1 MYDFVRKPPG
11 QRVSKENDALPGR
24 FSDEII
30 ARCVSKCVKISCVSN
45 SFYVILKNELNNK
58 HERVEMMGQE
68 RKDVNRTAA
77 FCHTTL
83 VVILL
88 ASYALEV
95 AKGARTIGYYAVF
108 AALAVVP
115 VVAEWILYKQ
125 DPANKYIKH
134 VLGFGYSIFYIFV
147 IFTTTNVTAFTFAI
161 PLYIVITL
169 YSDLKYCIVLS
180 TGGFLVNLIF
190 TIYQAVTV
198 GIPGEELATYEI
210 RVILMLIVAI
220 FLCMATDIMAKIN
233 KSKMAEISQEKDN
246 VSRLLNSVMT
256 TSGEM
261 SEGIIHVQEQMSKLG
276 SAVTETR
283 NAMEEVTSGANDAAD
298 AIQNQLGQTEEIQK
312 HIEEVEAV
320 SKSISDS
327 MEQAKSDVL
336 DGKSSLKTL
345 LAQVESSEQAGNEV
359 VAGIG
364 ELEAYMKNMQS
375 IIELITNVAS
385 QTSLLSLNASIE
397 AARAGE
403 AGRGFAVVA
412 SEISN
417 LANQTQGAT
426 VNITEVIGNV
436 SEKLAIAIKAIEQL
450 MSNNAKQS
458 EAAEKVADRFEKITG
473 STQSVDEQSCMLE
486 KVVGELATANAGIVE
501 SVQTISAVME
511 EVTAHSNETNSTCDR
526 NTEIVNQV
534 AGLVELLSRQAES
547 LNNSNE

>member
-1 MYDFVRKPPG
+1 
-11 QRVSKENDALPGR
+11 
-24 FSDEII
+24 
-30 ARCVSKCVKISCVSN
+30 
-45 SFYVILKNELNNK
+45 
-58 HERVEMMGQE
+58 
-68 RKDVNRTAA
+68 
-77 FCHTTL
+77 
-83 VVILL
+83 
-88 ASYALEV
+88 
-95 AKGARTIGYYAVF
+95 
-108 AALAVVP
+108 
-115 VVAEWILYKQ
+115 
-125 DPANKYIKH
+125 
-134 VLGFGYSIFYIFV
+134 
-147 IFTTTNVTAFTFAI
+147 
-161 PLYIVITL
+161 
-169 YSDLKYCIVLS
+169 
-180 TGGFLVNLIF
+180 
-190 TIYQAVTV
+190 
-198 GIPGEELATYEI
+198 
-210 RVILMLIVAI
+210 
-220 FLCMATDIMAKIN
+220 
-233 KSKMAEISQEKDN
+233 
-246 VSRLLNSVMT
+246 
-256 TSGEM
+256 
-261 SEGIIHVQEQMSKLG
+261 
-276 SAVTETR
+276 
-283 NAMEEVTSGANDAAD
+283 
-298 AIQNQLGQTEEIQK
+298 
-312 HIEEVEAV
+312 
-320 SKSISDS
+320 
-327 MEQAKSDVL
+327 
-336 DGKSSLKTL
+336 
-345 LAQVESSEQAGNEV
+345 
-359 VAGIG
+359 
-364 ELEAYMKNMQS
+364 MKNMQS

>member
-1 MYDFVRKPPG
+1 M
-11 QRVSKENDALPGR
+11 E
-24 FSDEII
+24 
-30 ARCVSKCVKISCVSN
+30 
-45 SFYVILKNELNNK
+45 
-58 HERVEMMGQE
+58 QE
-68 RKDVNRTAA
+68 RKDVNKAAA
-77 FCHTTL
+77 FCHTAL
-83 VVILL
+83 VVVLL

-95 AKGARTIGYYAVF
+95 AKGARTIGYFTVF
-108 AALAVVP
+108 ALLAVIP
-115 VVAEWILYKQ
+115 VVAEWILYKG
-125 DPANKYIKH
+125 DPANHYIKH
-134 VLGFGYSIFYIFV
+134 ILGFGYSIFYIFV
-147 IFTTTNVTAFTFAI
+147 IFTTTNITAFTFAI

-169 YSDLKYCIVLS
+169 YSDLKYCIILS
-180 TGGFLVNLIF
+180 TGGFLANLIF

-198 GIPGEELATYEI
+198 GIAGEEMATYEI
-210 RVILMLIVAI
+210 RVMLMLIVAV
-220 FLCMATDIMAKIN
+220 FLCMATDVMAKIN

-261 SEGIIHVQEQMSKLG
+261 TEGIINVQEQMSELG
-276 SAVTETR
+276 SAVTETK
-283 NAMEEVTSGANDAAD
+283 NAMEEVASGANDAAE
-298 AIQNQLGQTEEIQK
+298 AIQNQLGQTEEIQR
-312 HIEEVEAV
+312 HIEEVKSV
-320 SKSISDS
+320 SKSIGDS
-327 MEQAKSDVL
+327 MEQAKNDVL
-336 DGKSSLKTL
+336 DGKNCLKTL

-359 VAGIG
+359 VADIG

-450 MSNNAKQS
+450 MSNNTKQS
-458 EAAEKVADRFEKITG
+458 EAAETVADRFEKITE
-473 STQSVDEQSCMLE
+473 STRSADEQSRMLE
-486 KVVGELATANAGIVE
+486 SVVGDLATANAGIVE

-511 EVTAHSNETNSTCDR
+511 EVTAHSNETNNTCDR
-526 NTEIVNQV
+526 NTDIVNQV
-534 AGLVELLSRQAES
+534 AGLVENLSRQAES
-547 LNNSNE
+547 LNSSN

>member
-1 MYDFVRKPPG
+1 
-11 QRVSKENDALPGR
+11 
-24 FSDEII
+24 
-30 ARCVSKCVKISCVSN
+30 
-45 SFYVILKNELNNK
+45 
-58 HERVEMMGQE
+58 MGQE

-77 FCHTTL
+77 FCHTVL

-108 AALAVVP
+108 AVLAVVP
-115 VVAEWILYKQ
+115 VLAEWIFYKR
-125 DPANKYIKH
+125 DPASRYIKH
-134 VLGFGYSIFYIFV
+134 ILGFGYSIFYVFV

-180 TGGFLVNLIF
+180 AGGFLVNLIF
-190 TIYQAVTV
+190 AVYQAVTV
-198 GIPGEELATYEI
+198 GIPEAEMATYEI
-210 RVILMLIVAI
+210 RVILMLIVAV
-220 FLCMATDIMAKIN
+220 FLCLATDVMARIN
-233 KSKMAEISQEKDN
+233 RAKMAEISHEKDN

-256 TSGEM
+256 VSGELT
-261 SEGIIHVQEQMSKLG
+261 EGIIDVQEHMSKLG

-283 NAMEEVTSGANDAAD
+283 NAMEEVAVGANDAAV

-320 SKSISDS
+320 SGNINDS
-327 MEQAKSDVL
+327 MEQAKNDVL
-336 DGKSSLKTL
+336 DGKNSLKTL
-345 LAQVESSEQAGNEV
+345 LAQAESSGRAGNEV
-359 VAGIG
+359 AADIG
-364 ELEAYMKNMQS
+364 ELEAHMKNMQS

-426 VNITEVIGNV
+426 VNITEVISNV
-436 SEKLAIAIKAIEQL
+436 SEKLSIAIKAVEQL
-450 MSNNAKQS
+450 MNNNEKQS
-458 EAAEKVADRFEKITG
+458 EAAETVADRFEKIAE
-473 STQSVDEQSCMLE
+473 STEHADRQSRMLE
-486 KVVGELATANAGIVE
+486 KVVGELAAANAGIVE

-511 EVTAHSNETNSTCDR
+511 EVTAHSNETNNTCDR
-526 NTEIVNQV
+526 NTDIVNQV
-534 AGLVELLSRQAES
+534 AGLVENLSRQAES
-547 LNNSNE
+547 LNSSQ

>member
-1 MYDFVRKPPG
+1 MLFR
-11 QRVSKENDALPGR
+11 S
-24 FSDEII
+24 
-30 ARCVSKCVKISCVSN
+30 
-45 SFYVILKNELNNK
+45 
-58 HERVEMMGQE
+58 
-68 RKDVNRTAA
+68 
-77 FCHTTL
+77 
-83 VVILL
+83 
-88 ASYALEV
+88 LEV

-108 AALAVVP
+108 AVLAVVP
-115 VVAEWILYKQ
+115 VVVEWILYKK
-125 DPANKYIKH
+125 DPANLYIKH

-169 YSDLKYCIVLS
+169 YSDVKYCIVLS

-198 GIPGEELATYEI
+198 GISSEEMATYEI

-220 FLCMATDIMAKIN
+220 FLCMATDVMAKIN
-233 KSKMAEISQEKDN
+233 RMKMTEIGQEKDN
-246 VSRLLNSVMT
+246 VSRLLNNVMA

-261 SEGIIHVQEQMSKLG
+261 TEGISDVQEQMSRLG
-276 SAVTETR
+276 SAVLETR
-283 NAMEEVTSGANDAAD
+283 NAMDEVASGANDAAE
-298 AIQNQLGQTEEIQK
+298 AIQNQLGQTEEIQR

-320 SKSISDS
+320 SKSIGDS

-336 DGKSSLKTL
+336 DGKNCLKTL
-345 LAQVESSEQAGNEV
+345 LAQVESSGQAGNEV
-359 VAGIG
+359 VAGIN

-412 SEISN
+412 TEISN

-436 SEKLAIAIKAIEQL
+436 SEKLAIAVKAIEQL
-450 MSNNAKQS
+450 MGYNARQS
-458 EAAEKVADRFEKITG
+458 EAAETVADRFEKIAE
-473 STQSVDEQSCMLE
+473 STRNVDEQSGMLE

-511 EVTAHSNETNSTCDR
+511 EVTAHSNETNNTCDR
-526 NTEIVNQV
+526 NTDIVNQV
-534 AGLVELLSRQAES
+534 ADLVENLSRQAES
-547 LNNSNE
+547 LNTNNQ